1 MFLKANLLT
10 AIFDSINFRNMK
22 NIFVALFLIVFGNG
36 LFAQGNSG
44 TLQGKITDDATGK
57 GIEMAVVKLQAG
69 TQTFGGYTD
78 VNGDYAI
85 KGIPVGKYE
94 VEISFVG
101 YQGLKLSDV
110 LIKNSSIT
118 FLNKS
123 LSVKEGTVFEFIHEK
138 WKEDL
143 LGAGTPGTMKRLG
156 PEDISYSANLRD
168 VGNIIGS
175 TVPKV
180 YMKDSGDPLN
190 FSGSRSGSTLYMI
203 DGVKV
208 IGEPQLPNQGI
219 GEIVVITG
227 GLPAQFGDTTSGVV
241 LISTKSYH

>member
-1 MFLKANLLT
+1 MTFFLAVCGT
-10 AIFDSINFRNMK
+10 
-22 NIFVALFLIVFGNG
+22 G
-36 LFAQGNSG
+36 LFAQGNAGS
-44 TLQGKITDDATGK
+44 LQGKITDDISGA

-85 KGIPVGKYE
+85 KGIPAGKYD

-101 YQGLKLSDV
+101 YQGIKLAGV
-110 LIKNSSIT
+110 LITNSSIT

-123 LSVKEGTVFEFIHEK
+123 LGIKEGKGYEFIYET
-138 WKEDL
+138 WKIDL

-156 PEDISYSANLRD
+156 PDEISYSATLRG
-168 VGNIIGS
+168 VGDIIGS
-175 TVPKV
+175 NVPKV
-180 YMKDSGDPLN
+180 YMKDSGGDLN

-219 GEIVVITG
+219 AEMVVITG

-241 LISTKSYH
+241 LITTKSYK

>member
-1 MFLKANLLT
+1 
-10 AIFDSINFRNMK
+10 MK
-22 NIFVALFLIVFGNG
+22 NILMTFFLALCGTG

-118 FLNKS
+118 FLNKA
-123 LSVKEGTVFEFIHEK
+123 LALKDGKGYEFIFEK
-138 WKEDL
+138 WKDDL

-156 PEDISYSANLRD
+156 PEDISFSANSRG
-168 VGNIIGS
+168 VGDIIATS
-175 TVPKV
+175 VPKV
-180 YMKDSGDPLN
+180 YMKDSGGDLN

-219 GEIVVITG
+219 AEMVVITG

-241 LISTKSYH
+241 LITTKSFH

>member
-1 MFLKANLLT
+1 LVQPIEKA
-10 AIFDSINFRNMK
+10 MK
-22 NIFVALFLIVFGNG
+22 NIFMTFFLALCGTG
-36 LFAQGNSG
+36 LFAQGNTGS
-44 TLQGKITDDATGK
+44 LQGKITDEVSAA

-78 VNGDYAI
+78 VNGEYAI
-85 KGIPVGKYE
+85 KGIPIGKYD

-101 YQGLKLSDV
+101 YQGIKLADV
-110 LIKNSSIT
+110 LITNSSIT

-123 LSVKEGTVFEFIHEK
+123 LGVKEGKGYEFIYEK

-156 PEDISYSANLRD
+156 PEEISFSANLRG
-168 VGNIIGS
+168 VGDIIAS
-175 TVPKV
+175 SVPKV
-180 YMKDSGDPLN
+180 YMKDSGGDLN

-219 GEIVVITG
+219 AEMVVITG

-241 LISTKSYH
+241 LITTKSFK

>member
-1 MFLKANLLT
+1 MTFFL
-10 AIFDSINFRNMK
+10 
-22 NIFVALFLIVFGNG
+22 ALCGTG
-36 LFAQGNSG
+36 LFAQGNNG
-44 TLQGKITDDATGK
+44 TLQGKVTDDATGK

-78 VNGDYAI
+78 ANGDYAI

-118 FLNKS
+118 FLNKA
-123 LSVKEGTVFEFIHEK
+123 LGVKEGTVFEFIHEK

-156 PEDISYSANLRD
+156 PEDISFSANPRD
-168 VGNIIGS
+168 VGDIIAAS
-175 TVPKV
+175 VPKV
-180 YMKDSGDPLN
+180 YMKDSGGDLN

-219 GEIVVITG
+219 AEMIVITG

-241 LISTKSYH
+241 LITTKSFR

>member
-1 MFLKANLLT
+1 MTFFL
-10 AIFDSINFRNMK
+10 
-22 NIFVALFLIVFGNG
+22 ALCGTG
-36 LFAQGNSG
+36 LFAQGNTGS
-44 TLQGKITDDATGK
+44 LQGKITDDVSGA

-78 VNGDYAI
+78 VNGEYAI

-101 YQGLKLSDV
+101 YQGIKLSDV
-110 LIKNSSIT
+110 LITNSSIT
-118 FLNKS
+118 FLNKA
-123 LSVKEGTVFEFIHEK
+123 LAVKEGKGYEFIYET
-138 WKEDL
+138 WKIDL

-156 PEDISYSANLRD
+156 PDEISYSATLRG
-168 VGNIIGS
+168 VGDIIGS
-175 TVPKV
+175 SVPKV
-180 YMKDSGDPLN
+180 YMKDSGGDLN

-219 GEIVVITG
+219 AEMVVITG

-241 LISTKSYH
+241 LITTKSYK